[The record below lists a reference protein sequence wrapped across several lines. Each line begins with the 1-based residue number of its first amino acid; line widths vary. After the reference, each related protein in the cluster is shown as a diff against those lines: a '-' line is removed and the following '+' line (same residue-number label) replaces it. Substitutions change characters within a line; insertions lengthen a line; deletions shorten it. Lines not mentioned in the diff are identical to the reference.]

1 MSPSLTSVLSSVSD
15 LSIDS
20 STLAILLDISHQ
32 IQIGADFSID
42 HPQYGAATL
51 PEQSL
56 RSIQNLPLPYQYKY
70 LRGQLRN
77 YLYDLYYSGELLSR
91 TATAPPATRTLEHNT
106 VKGINW
112 QFYQRLHDSNR
123 STGYW
128 DPGWQVLDASHGGW
142 FVQKQGLSLVVER
155 DQHVDNPEATPG
167 DWIAIRLP
175 KNQIESGCYIAIG
188 ESGGVAADQPNLQFC
203 CNISAE
209 GVIALMQLLTHNLN
223 AMQIPFCFK
232 VLSDPIEYG
241 RYNSAVLR
249 LPQSAYDEIQP
260 LLPAIYHE
268 TASQFSPH
276 SPAFTKPLAPGLSV
290 AEEPAAQEFGMHR
303 CQLIAEG
310 LLTARKQGNET
321 PETRLE
327 AILQGS
333 VAEVDWHQPHLNPNS
348 LDRYLP
354 FV

>member
-1 MSPSLTSVLSSVSD
+1 MIPSFAFDLSSVSD

-20 STLAILLDISHQ
+20 PALAILLDISHQ

-56 RSIQNLPLPYQYKY
+56 RSIRNLPPQYQHKY

-91 TATAPPATRTLEHNT
+91 TAAAPAPPALEHNT

-112 QFYQRLHDSNR
+112 SFYQRLHDSNR

-128 DPGWQVLDASHGGW
+128 DPDWQVLDALHDCW
-142 FVQKQGLSLVVER
+142 LVQKQGLSLVIER
-155 DQHVDNPEATPG
+155 EQHLSDPAVAPG
-167 DWIAIRLP
+167 DWVAIRLP
-175 KNQIESGCYIAIG
+175 KNQIESGYYIAIG
-188 ESGGVAADQPNLQFC
+188 ESGGVAADPPNLQVCF
-203 CNISAE
+203 NVSAE
-209 GVIALMQLLTHNLN
+209 GVITLMSLLTENLN
-223 AMQIPFCFK
+223 ALQIPFCFK

-260 LLPAIYHE
+260 LLPAIYRE

-276 SPAFTKPLAPGLSV
+276 SPAFTKPLAPGLSI
-290 AEEPAAQEFGMHR
+290 AEEPATQEFGMHR

-310 LLTARKQGNET
+310 LLTARTQGNET
-321 PETRLE
+321 PEARLE
-327 AILQGS
+327 AILQCS
-333 VAEVDWHQPHLNPNS
+333 VAEVNWYHPHLSPNS

-354 FV
+354 FS